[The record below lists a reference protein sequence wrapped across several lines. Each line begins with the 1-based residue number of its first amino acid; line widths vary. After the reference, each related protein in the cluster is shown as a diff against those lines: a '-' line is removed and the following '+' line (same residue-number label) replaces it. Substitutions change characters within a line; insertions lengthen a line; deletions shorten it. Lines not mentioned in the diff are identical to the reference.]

1 MESFLLAVNTVLP
14 LFLLMASGYG
24 VKRLGLVN
32 EQTEKQMNGV
42 IFKLFL
48 PVLLCTN
55 IISANNLEEVS
66 PAVFIYGILGISGV
80 FLLAFLLIPLLEKDP
95 KKRGVLIQGVARGNY
110 ALFGVPLV
118 GYLFPGQ
125 NTALASLMV
134 AATVP
139 VYNIFSVVALEI
151 NRGQKVKPGKILLS
165 MAKNPLI
172 ISCLI
177 GLVLLLT
184 RVQLPAVLLT
194 GMKELGK
201 IASPLALFLLGVSFE
216 FSRVGKNKK
225 QLAIGVLGKLVIT
238 PLLGVTGS
246 VLLGFRGVAL
256 ASLLVAF
263 ASPTAVSSYPMA
275 LQMEADG
282 ELAGQQVV
290 FSSAFSIISVFLWIF
305 ILKSFG
311 LL

>member
-1 MESFLLAVNTVLP
+1 MESFFVAVNTILP

-24 VKRLGLVN
+24 VKRLKLISD
-32 EQTEKQMNGV
+32 QTEKQMNSI

-55 IISANNLEEVS
+55 IMGASDLGNVPPSIFL
-66 PAVFIYGILGISGV
+66 YGLLGISGV
-80 FLLAFLLIPLLEKDP
+80 FLLAFLIVPLLEKDP
-95 KKRGVLIQGVARGNY
+95 KKRGVLIQGVARSNY
-110 ALFGVPLV
+110 ALFGVPVV

-125 NTALASLMV
+125 DTALASLMV
-134 AATVP
+134 LATVP
-139 VYNIFSVVALEI
+139 AYNIFSVVALEI
-151 NRGQKVKPGKILLS
+151 NRGQKANPGKILLS
-165 MAKNPLI
+165 VLKNPLI
-172 ISCLI
+172 IGCFA
-177 GLVLLLT
+177 GFLLLVT
-184 RVQLPAVLLT
+184 KIQLPSFLLT
-194 GMKELGK
+194 GMTEIGK

-225 QLAIGVLGKLVIT
+225 QLITGVVGKLIVT
-238 PLLGVTGS
+238 PLLGMAGGI
-246 VLLGFRGVAL
+246 LLGFRGVAL

-275 LQMEADG
+275 IQMGADG

-290 FSSAFSIISVFLWIF
+290 FSSAFSIITMFLWIF
-305 ILKSFG
+305 FLKYFC